1 MSMKPKFDDTIE
13 DKLKLFLLETG
24 DDPLNLHEVFANE
37 NPIHV
42 EIGSGRGEFIAEMAR
57 MLPGI
62 NFLGFELK
70 WKRFP
75 PMLKRLDETM
85 QANVRLAAE
94 YVDQSIG
101 EKILPGTVDKVY
113 LIHPD
118 PWPKRRHHK
127 HRLIQQPFLDALYTL
142 LKPDGDVYI
151 STDHRNYALWIQ
163 REFAKRKDFAVVE
176 DFEKPPVVTHF
187 EDMKRR
193 EGFEP
198 IPMTYRKRE
207 VPHDRPE

>member
-1 MSMKPKFDDTIE
+1 MKPEFSNDIE
-13 DKLKLFLLETG
+13 EKLMQFLLKTG
-24 DDPLNLHEVFANE
+24 EEPLRLNEVFGNDH
-37 NPIHV
+37 PIHV

-57 MLPGI
+57 MLPNV

-75 PMLKRLDETM
+75 PILKRLDETIHT
-85 QANVRLAAE
+85 NVRLAAE
-94 YVDQSIG
+94 YVDKTIG
-101 EKILPGTVDKVY
+101 EKIEPGSVDKVY
-113 LIHPD
+113 IIHPD

-127 HRLIQQPFLDALYTL
+127 HRIIQQAFLDALYTL
-142 LKPDGDVYI
+142 LKPGGEVYI
-151 STDHRNYALWIQ
+151 STDHRDYAQWIKN
-163 REFAKRKDFAVVE
+163 EFAKREDFTVVE
-176 DFEKPPVVTHF
+176 DFDKPPVVTHF

-207 VPHDRPE
+207 VPHD